1 MSRKPLWIVFLFV
14 CALTSPV
21 LAQQEAGDTELQ
33 IQGTISI
40 SNTKGG
46 SDSGGVSA
54 TYGRFLTLRQE
65 VGGNVT
71 AFLTGDGDVG
81 GTVGPFYRFN
91 FSNGKVVPYVGGAA
105 TTTYGDFGG
114 DDNLLLQLEGGVR
127 FFLDRKTAFSIQG
140 VTYQSDNV
148 DFGDQLFIILG
159 FSHLWG
165 R

>member
-1 MSRKPLWIVFLFV
+1 MSRKLLWIVFLLV

-21 LAQQEAGDTELQ
+21 LAQQEAGDSEIQL
-33 IQGTISI
+33 QGTISI
-40 SNTKGG
+40 SNIKGV

-91 FSNGKVVPYVGGAA
+91 FSSSKVVPYVGGAA
-105 TTTYGDFGG
+105 TTTYGDFGDG
-114 DDNLLLQLEGGVR
+114 SVQWQLEGGVR

-140 VTYQSDNV
+140 VTYQAENV
-148 DFGDQLFIILG
+148 DFGDQLLIILG